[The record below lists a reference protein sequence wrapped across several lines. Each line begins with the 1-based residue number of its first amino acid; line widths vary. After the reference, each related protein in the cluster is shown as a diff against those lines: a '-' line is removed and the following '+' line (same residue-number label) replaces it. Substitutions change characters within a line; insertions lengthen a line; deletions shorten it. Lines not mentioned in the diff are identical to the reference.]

1 MNDGHIFSKI
11 NELVSPFYSP
21 AVDHLEYLM
30 GMKLLQ
36 DFFPPGNKKCNGSG
50 TTIDVPFMYFKM
62 HFSMSVS

>member
-1 MNDGHIFSKI
+1 MNDSHIFSKI

-36 DFFPPGNKKCNGSG
+36 DFFPLVIKSATVQGPQ
-50 TTIDVPFMYFKM
+50 
-62 HFSMSVS
+62 